1 MSYLVLARKY
11 RPQTFSEV
19 VGQEHV
25 TRTLANAFKHGR
37 VHHAFLLC
45 GPRGVGK
52 TTLARILGKALN
64 CERGPGADP
73 CGVCDPCAAI
83 ASGTAVDYYEMD
95 GASNRGID
103 AIRDLTEAVKYQPAA
118 MRKKVYV
125 IDEVHMLTTEAF
137 NALLKTLEEPPPHV
151 TFILATTEPHKVP
164 VTILS
169 RCQRYDFKLV
179 PAARL
184 AAHLRSI
191 FERES
196 FEVEPAAVDLLVR
209 ESGGSVRDALSL
221 SDQVISYVGVREIR
235 EAQVAEVLGVA
246 DRALV
251 RTLVEALARGDARAA
266 LEVVDSAV
274 ERGLDEVQVAR
285 ALTRVLHDIAI
296 AQVDAKILEGSAEEQ
311 GELARLGREIEP
323 VRVRLMC
330 DRMMRACQDLAE
342 SPEPRIVVDLALIDL
357 AALEDMPPIG
367 ELIERLAELERRLG
381 AGGGGAGGGT
391 GGGGARRAPAAG
403 RTTAAKSSPPAASAS
418 AGAASASAG
427 AAGVSAASAGAS
439 AVPSS
444 ASTSAAASGASAAAS
459 GASAAPSSASAAKS
473 SPPSSN
479 ASAAPSGASAAPSST
494 STAPSSASTA
504 PSIPAPAGVAD
515 ASVSAAVGTE
525 VVLDA
530 AARVGLS
537 AGART
542 PAVADGASSESTDV
556 GYSAG
561 SAWAA
566 EMSASLDGPRGS
578 LSSAPT
584 YVPRG
589 PVAPVP
595 RGPEAS
601 APNPLP
607 RGPEGSGSTPLPRGP
622 EASGPAYVPRGPEP
636 GGSRGSRSSAGVAA
650 SAPRALSSS
659 SVLGSVSGSV
669 SGSNGSAAHGSNG
682 SAVPGPD
689 RGAAPVPASP
699 APVVGSVG
707 SGASQALADPLAAWG
722 EVMAALEAARELT
735 LLGWYQHAVVLR
747 WDSRGI
753 ELGFPAGAIVGDL
766 ATEPRNVQALG
777 AFLQTHFGGPVTLS
791 VRVLSESD
799 RSGGDSARSLVEAEA
814 DRRREEAARR
824 SSEAREHPVTKMVLD
839 TFGASIEEIK
849 TDV

>member
-459 GASAAPSSASAAKS
+459 SASAAPSSASAAKS

-707 SGASQALADPLAAWG
+707 SGASQAPADPLAAWG

-735 LLGWYQHAVVLR
+735 LLSWYQHAVVLR

-777 AFLQTHFGGPVTLS
+777 VFLQTHFGGPVTLS